1 LRAAKTQ
8 QMSHAIVILGIPI
21 PLEPVRNFLGSAE
34 SVVILS
40 PRARDSQGAVM
51 WTTRNRARYE
61 RKGLRYESDLTD
73 EEYALI
79 EPLLPPERSI
89 SRRSL
94 INGILYVLTTGCQ
107 WRQLPKDFPPKS
119 TTHDYFVEL
128 QCTGVLT
135 RIHHALYAEV
145 RVLEGRAATP
155 TLAVVD
161 SQTVKSAEKGGRRLI
176 RLDMTRARKSRA
188 KSATRPSI
196 RSAS

>member
-1 LRAAKTQ
+1 VRVIREGAK
-8 QMSHAIVILGIPI
+8 
-21 PLEPVRNFLGSAE
+21 
-34 SVVILS
+34 
-40 PRARDSQGAVM
+40 M
-51 WTTRNRARYE
+51 WTAKNRARYE

-73 EEYALI
+73 EEFALI
-79 EPLLPPERSI
+79 EPFLPPERSV

-94 INGILYVLTTGCQ
+94 VNGILYVLTTGCQ

-128 QCTGVLT
+128 QCTGVLKQ
-135 RIHHALYAEV
+135 IHNALYAEV

-155 TLAVVD
+155 TLAIVD
-161 SQTVKSAEKGGRRLI
+161 SQSVKSAEKGGRKLI

-188 KSATRPSI
+188 KNAIPPSI